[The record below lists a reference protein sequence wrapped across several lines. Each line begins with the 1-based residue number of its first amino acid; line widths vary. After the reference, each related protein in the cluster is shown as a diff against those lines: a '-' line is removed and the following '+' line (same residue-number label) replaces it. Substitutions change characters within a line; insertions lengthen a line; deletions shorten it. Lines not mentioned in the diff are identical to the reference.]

1 MDSNVEKDQMLIDEI
16 AQKLSEHLGQ
26 NIQAYEGCIYLSG
39 EQDDDYACLQIGAND
54 GRLYFSAPV
63 IKIDSE
69 DVSNDF
75 LQALLELNGD
85 SKNYPEA
92 RIAFNP
98 LTESAEWIERCDVD
112 LNAQQL
118 VALIQARGVLIGQ
131 MQEALGA
138 IQEA

>member
-1 MDSNVEKDQMLIDEI
+1 MTID
-16 AQKLSEHLGQ
+16 AVANQLSEQLDQ
-26 NIQAYEGCIYLSG
+26 NIQAHEGCIYLSG
-39 EQDDDYACLQIGAND
+39 EQDDHVACLQIGAND

-63 IKIDSE
+63 IKINTE
-69 DVSNDF
+69 DVSSEC

-85 SKNYPEA
+85 TKNYPEA

-112 LNAQQL
+112 LDAQQL

-131 MQEALGA
+131 MQQALAA